1 MNSSQLCVRT
11 SESGTTL
18 IDLIAHRLNI
28 SRKKAKALI
37 DLRGVFVN
45 GRRIWMARNTLK
57 TGDEIDLT
65 TGNVAASGTNKS
77 AMEIREVDSL
87 ILFQDN
93 DILIANKPPGIITKG
108 QQSLESI
115 LRTQLENTSLAAA
128 HRLDKDTSGCV
139 LFSKH
144 AETRSRV
151 VSLFDTRSIQKTY
164 HAIVNGRISKTELTI
179 TKPVKS
185 KHAATHIR
193 IINTNREAS
202 HLQITIETGRTHQI
216 RKHLTAIHH
225 PILGDKTYATSR
237 YTLPIE
243 RAVPRQM
250 LHAYQLIFTQPMNS
264 KPIRCIAPMPTD
276 FRKCLKQ
283 YGLN

>member
-1 MNSSQLCVRT
+1 MNPYQFRVRT
-11 SESGTTL
+11 SESGMTL
-18 IDLIAHRLNI
+18 INLIALRLNI
-28 SRKKAKALI
+28 SKKKTKALI
-37 DLRGVFVN
+37 DMRGVFVN
-45 GRRIWMARNTLK
+45 GQRIWMARNTLK
-57 TGDEIDLT
+57 AGDEIDLT
-65 TGNVAASGTNKS
+65 TDIAADSGTNINIIK
-77 AMEIREVDSL
+77 AEYVDSL

-108 QQSLESI
+108 QKSFESI
-115 LRTQLENTSLAAA
+115 LRKQFENTSLAAA

-202 HLQITIETGRTHQI
+202 HLQIRIETGRTHQI
-216 RKHLTAIHH
+216 RKHLTAINH
-225 PILGDKTYATSR
+225 PILGDKMYATSR

-250 LHAYQLIFTQPMNS
+250 LHAFQIAFTQPMNS
-264 KPIRCIAPMPTD
+264 KSVRCTAPIPAD
-276 FRKCLKQ
+276 FQKCLEQ